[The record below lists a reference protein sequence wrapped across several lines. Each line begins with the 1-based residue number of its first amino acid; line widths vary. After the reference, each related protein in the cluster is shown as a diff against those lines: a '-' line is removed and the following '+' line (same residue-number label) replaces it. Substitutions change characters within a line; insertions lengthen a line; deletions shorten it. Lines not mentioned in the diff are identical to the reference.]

1 LGITE
6 RLPNIYAN
14 TIFSGPVAPHVS
26 RLFPTLKY
34 DDRKLEMTCTGTG
47 IPEPKVAWLLN
58 GSMIDYTSTEKA
70 INAVVDTKL
79 ADLQNGTNSY
89 RVNSKIVITV
99 KKFPLHIQ
107 CVVKNEMDEVYS
119 EKVYALYVAS
129 KYNKLI

>member
-1 LGITE
+1 MGITE

-14 TIFSGPVAPHVS
+14 TIFSGPVAPDVS

-47 IPEPKVAWLLN
+47 IPEPNVAWLLN
-58 GSMIDYTSTEKA
+58 GSLIDDTSTEKA

-89 RVNSKIVITV
+89 RVNSKILITDR
-99 KKFPLHIQ
+99 KFPLHIQ